1 MGVIRAEGTMGGI
14 REERKEGGE
23 HMMCRDEKGG
33 GVMICREE
41 IVQIG
46 ADLEPQWRRRRRAR
60 GLRWRLVAGHDEVD
74 VERCRAAVVVGVG
87 VARKL

>member
-1 MGVIRAEGTMGGI
+1 MS
-14 REERKEGGE
+14 
-23 HMMCRDEKGG
+23 CRDEKGG